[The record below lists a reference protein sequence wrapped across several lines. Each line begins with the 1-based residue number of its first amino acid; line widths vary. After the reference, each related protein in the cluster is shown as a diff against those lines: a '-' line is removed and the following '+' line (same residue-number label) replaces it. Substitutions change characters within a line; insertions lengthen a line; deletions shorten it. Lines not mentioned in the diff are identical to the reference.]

1 MKRILSAIMLISVL
15 ALASCGMES
24 KSDIDKKVDELLSK
38 MTLHEKVG
46 QMNQLSGGAWLVDQA
61 AKGEVGSILNC
72 VDPAEINAVQKAAVE
87 QSRLGIPI
95 LVSRDVIHGFRTI
108 FPIPIGQ
115 AATFDPAIVE
125 KGAHIAAVEATA
137 SGVRWTFSPMLDIAR
152 DPRWGRVAEGSGED
166 PYLDALMGVAMVK
179 GYQGD
184 DLSDPTSM
192 AACIKHFVGYGA
204 AEGGRDYNTTMIS
217 ERSLRNT
224 YFPAFKAAAEAG
236 AATLMTSFNEIDGIP
251 STGNKWLLK
260 DILRDEWGWDGMVV
274 TDWNSAGEMIAHGF
288 SRDLK
293 HTAEQAINAGV
304 DMDMMSYG
312 FIQYVEELVKEGKVS
327 EKEIDRAVR
336 NILKLK
342 FELGLFEH
350 PYVDETASAK
360 VDYAPEHLEAAKQ
373 CAIESAVLIKN
384 NGVLPLAGAKTIL
397 VTGPLADAPHEQMG
411 TWAFDGQK
419 EHTLTPLAALRQE
432 YDVIWE
438 PGLDYS
444 RDKDRSDFAKVRIA
458 ASRADAAVVFVGEE
472 AILSGEA
479 HSLSKLNLQGA
490 QSELIAEV
498 AKSGKPVVVV
508 VIAGRPLTIER
519 DLANCDAML
528 YSFHPGT
535 MGGPALADLIKG
547 KAVPSGKLPMTFL
560 RDAGQAPFYYNH
572 NNSGRPCNG
581 TETLLDDIPMA
592 AGQTSLGCTSY
603 YLDTGYGPLFPFGY
617 GLSYTSF
624 EYGKPVVENAEL
636 GRDDVLRVSFD
647 LKNTGKYEGTEV
659 AQLYV
664 QDKVGSVVRPVRELK
679 RFERVNLAPGESRKV
694 TFELPVAE
702 LAFWNFDME
711 YVVEP
716 GDFRLW
722 VAGDSAS
729 GTPIDFVVK

>member
-1 MKRILSAIMLISVL
+1 MKRILNAIMLISVL
-15 ALASCGMES
+15 ALASCSMES

-125 KGAHIAAVEATA
+125 KGARIAAVEATA

-350 PYVDETASAK
+350 PYVDETASTK
-360 VDYAPEHLEAAKQ
+360 VDNAPEHLEAAKQ

-419 EHTLTPLAALRQE
+419 EHTLTPLAALRQ
-432 YDVIWE
+432 
-438 PGLDYS
+438 
-444 RDKDRSDFAKVRIA
+444 
-458 ASRADAAVVFVGEE
+458 
-472 AILSGEA
+472 
-479 HSLSKLNLQGA
+479 
-490 QSELIAEV
+490 
-498 AKSGKPVVVV
+498 
-508 VIAGRPLTIER
+508 
-519 DLANCDAML
+519 
-528 YSFHPGT
+528 
-535 MGGPALADLIKG
+535 
-547 KAVPSGKLPMTFL
+547 
-560 RDAGQAPFYYNH
+560 
-572 NNSGRPCNG
+572 
-581 TETLLDDIPMA
+581 
-592 AGQTSLGCTSY
+592 
-603 YLDTGYGPLFPFGY
+603 
-617 GLSYTSF
+617 
-624 EYGKPVVENAEL
+624 
-636 GRDDVLRVSFD
+636 
-647 LKNTGKYEGTEV
+647 
-659 AQLYV
+659 
-664 QDKVGSVVRPVRELK
+664 
-679 RFERVNLAPGESRKV
+679 
-694 TFELPVAE
+694 
-702 LAFWNFDME
+702 
-711 YVVEP
+711 
-716 GDFRLW
+716 
-722 VAGDSAS
+722 
-729 GTPIDFVVK
+729 

>member
-1 MKRILSAIMLISVL
+1 MAIAVVMM
-15 ALASCGMES
+15 LASCSTEP
-24 KSDIDKKVDELLSK
+24 KSDIDRKVDELLSQ
-38 MTLHEKVG
+38 MTLREKVG

-72 VDPAEINAVQKAAVE
+72 VDPAEINAVQRAAVE
-87 QSRLGIPI
+87 ESRLGIPI

-108 FPIPIGQ
+108 FPIPLGQ

-125 KGAHIAAVEATA
+125 QGARISAVEATA
-137 SGVRWTFSPMLDIAR
+137 SGIRWTFSPMLDIAR

-166 PYLDALMGVAMVK
+166 PYLDAVMGVAMVK

-204 AEGGRDYNTTMIS
+204 AEGGRDYNSTMIS

-224 YFPAFKAAAEAG
+224 YFPAFKATAEAG

-293 HTAEQAINAGV
+293 HSAEQAINAGV

-312 FIQYVEELVKEGKVS
+312 FIQYVEELVDEGLVS

-342 FELGLFEH
+342 FELGLFEN
-350 PYVDETASAK
+350 PYVDETASAE

-373 CAIESAVLIKN
+373 CAVESAVLLKN
-384 NGVLPLAGAKTIL
+384 NGVLPLADVRRIL
-397 VTGPLADAPHEQMG
+397 VTGPLADAPYEQLG

-419 EHTLTPLAALRQE
+419 EHSVTPLAALRKE

-438 PGLDYS
+438 PGLSYS
-444 RDKDRSDFAKVRIA
+444 RDKNTSDFAKVRRA
-458 ASRADAAVVFVGEE
+458 AAQAEAAVVFVGEE

-479 HSLSKLNLQGA
+479 HSLSDLNLQGA

-498 AKSGKPVVVV
+498 AKAGKPVVVV
-508 VIAGRPLTIER
+508 VLAGRPLTIER

-528 YSFHPGT
+528 YSFHPGS

-547 KAVPSGKLPMTFL
+547 NAVPSGKLPMTFL
-560 RDAGQAPFYYNH
+560 RAAGQAPFYYNH
-572 NNSGRPCNG
+572 NNTGRPCNG
-581 TETLLDDIPMA
+581 TETLLEDIPIA

-617 GLSYTSF
+617 GLSYTTF
-624 EYGKPVVENAEL
+624 EYGKPSVEKSDL

-647 LKNTGKYEGTEV
+647 LKNTGRYEGTEV

-664 QDKVGSVVRPVRELK
+664 QDKVGSVVRPVKELK
-679 RFERVNLAPGESRKV
+679 RFERVTLAPGETRTL
-694 TFELPVAE
+694 TFELPVSE
-702 LAFWNFDME
+702 LAFWNIDME

-716 GDFRLW
+716 GDFILW

-729 GTPIDFVVK
+729 GEPVDFHVK